1 MTFEFT
7 SDAPDP
13 ATSMNSS
20 APGASE
26 QGSDQQDVS
35 QKISTKVRFTTIT
48 WGLILLS
55 LGVAMM
61 TLAAGYIFDTQ
72 LALIIVLA
80 VAGITLLGGSLV
92 RSIRK

>member
-1 MTFEFT
+1 MTSEFT

-13 ATSMNSS
+13 ASPMNSS
-20 APGASE
+20 APAASE
-26 QGSDQQDVS
+26 QGSDQQDIS

-61 TLAAGYIFDTQ
+61 TLSAGYIFDTQ
-72 LALIIVLA
+72 LALIVVLA